1 MRLKSPAQQKSVL
14 RMFIWAMPVVM
25 FSANV
30 LAETNSKNCQ
40 GMRPPHV
47 LPQLETPLDLKPDT
61 TYVLADEVNAKD
73 KNVYSFSGDVRLFK
87 DDISL
92 FSNQVT
98 YKESEASIDATGDVS
113 LVKDGAHFFSRHLFY
128 QTEMD
133 KGQLEDVE
141 FVLNKEHARGKAGHI
156 EIVNDHVT
164 ELYASSFTT
173 CEEDKPA
180 WQLHASHLSLD
191 TQENVGIAK
200 NTWIEFMRVPI
211 FYMSYMSFPLKG
223 RKTGFLP
230 PTIGGSSQ
238 LGTEISVPY
247 YFNIAPN
254 RDATLVFNNFS
265 DRGQRLDGEFR
276 FLNKYDQGQI
286 NAEYLPDDD
295 VIKEDRKY
303 IAFAHSSSYLPRLTT
318 KIDFRQV
325 SDDDYFTDFGN
336 KLSTTSISHLERKAE
351 ASYRGD
357 NWSLRASVLD
367 FQTLEESIPD
377 SSRPYKKLPEL
388 NFFASAPREYYYMR
402 PEIKAD
408 YVQFKRNGR
417 VSGGRLDIQ
426 PSLSMPFRGGPG
438 FFIPK
443 VALRHTAYSLENQ
456 AAGAD
461 DSPTRTLPV
470 YSLDSG
476 LVFERDSQIGKRK
489 FIQTL
494 EPRLFYLNV
503 PFEDQSNL
511 VIDENGSVSVFDT
524 ANSNQSFAQ
533 LFAEN
538 RFTGADRVGDAN
550 QLSFALTTR
559 FLDQSSGVENFS
571 ASIGRTYFYEDRLVT
586 LPGQLPQTNKK
597 SDIYAELRSKPL
609 PSMNINARIQWNSQA
624 SETRNGNF
632 QFQYIVPNS
641 QILNLGYIFDR
652 NDLGDIVRQ
661 ETDISLL
668 WPINHN
674 WSFIGRRNYNLLEN
688 REEERLAGIEYD
700 SCCWAFRIVSRRHFA
715 GDQLGNS
722 RSTMFELELKGLS
735 SIGKDVKSLLQ
746 NNQYGISGY

>member
-1 MRLKSPAQQKSVL
+1 
-14 RMFIWAMPVVM
+14 MPIVV

-30 LAETNSKNCQ
+30 VAETNRKNCQ
-40 GMRPPHV
+40 GISPPRV
-47 LPQLETPLDLKPDT
+47 LPQLETPIDFKPDT
-61 TYVLADEVNAKD
+61 IYVMADEANAKD
-73 KNVYSFSGDVRLFK
+73 ADIYSFSGDVRLFK
-87 DDISL
+87 NNLSL
-92 FSNQVT
+92 FSSQVK
-98 YKESEASIDATGDVS
+98 YKDSEASVEATGDVS

-128 QTEMD
+128 QTEKE
-133 KGQLEDVE
+133 KGQLEDVK
-141 FVLNKEHARGKAGHI
+141 FVFDKEHAQGKAGHI
-156 EIVNDHVT
+156 EIVSDHVT

-180 WQLHASHLSLD
+180 WQLHASHMSMD
-191 TQENVGIAK
+191 TQENIGTAK
-200 NTWIEFMRVPI
+200 HAWIEFMHVPI
-211 FYMSYMSFPLKG
+211 FYLPYMSFPLSG

-230 PTIGGSSQ
+230 PTIGSSSQ

-247 YFNIAPN
+247 YFNIAPH
-254 RDATLVFNNFS
+254 RDATLTLNHFS

-276 FLNKYDQGQI
+276 FLNQYDQGQL
-286 NAEYLPDDD
+286 NAEYLPNDD
-295 VIKEDRKY
+295 VTKEDRSY
-303 IAFAHSSSYLPRLTT
+303 IAFAHGSSFLPRLTT
-318 KIDFRQV
+318 KVDYRQV
-325 SDDDYFTDFGN
+325 SDEDYFTDFGD
-336 KLSTTSISHLERKAE
+336 KLSATTITHLESKAE

-357 NWSLRASVLD
+357 NWTVRASVLE
-367 FQTLEESIPD
+367 FQTLDDSIPD

-388 NFFASAPREYYYMR
+388 NFRARAPREYYYLL

-443 VALRHTAYSLENQ
+443 ATLRHTAYSLEDQ

-476 LVFERDSQIGKRK
+476 LVFERDSQMGKRK

-494 EPRLFYLNV
+494 EPRLFYLKV
-503 PFEDQSNL
+503 PYEDQSNL

-524 ANSNQSFAQ
+524 ANSNQSLAQ
-533 LFAEN
+533 LFEEN

-559 FLDQSSGVENFS
+559 FLDQSSGIDNFS

-586 LPGQLPQTNKK
+586 LPGQLPRTNKK

-609 PSMNINARIQWNSQA
+609 PSMNINARIQWNNQENEA
-624 SETRNGNF
+624 RNGNF
-632 QFQYIVPNS
+632 QFQYVVPNS

-652 NDLGDIVRQ
+652 SDLGDILRE

-688 REEERLAGIEYD
+688 REEEILAGIEYD
-700 SCCWAFRIVSRRHFA
+700 SCCWAFRLVSRRYFA

-722 RSTMFELELKGLS
+722 RSTMFQLELKGLS